1 MNSRILKL
9 IVGGAL
15 LGAAIFFIPFFLLK
29 VAAVILIFGL
39 FRWMFKGRG
48 RSGRWAGFADRIRSM
63 SDEEYANFK
72 AGGHGPCGRSRNK
85 LATESVQS

>member
-1 MNSRILKL
+1 MNHRILIL

-29 VAAVILIFGL
+29 VGVILLMFGL
-39 FRWMFKGRG
+39 FRWMFKGTG

-72 AGGHGPCGRSRNK
+72 AGGHGPCGGSRNK